1 MKRRELLKRI
11 RICAHANGLEREQLR
26 EGANHTIFG
35 VGDFEFPVPR
45 HSEVN
50 EYTARAI
57 MKDLSNQLGEGW
69 WRR

>member
-1 MKRRELLKRI
+1 MKRRDLLKCI
-11 RICAHANGLEREQLR
+11 RASAQAKGLELEQLR

-45 HSEVN
+45 HSEIG